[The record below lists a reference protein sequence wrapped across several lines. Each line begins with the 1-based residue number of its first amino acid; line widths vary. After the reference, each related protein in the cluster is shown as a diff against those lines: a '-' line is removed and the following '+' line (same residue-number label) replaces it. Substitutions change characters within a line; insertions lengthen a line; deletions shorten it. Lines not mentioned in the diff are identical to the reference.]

1 MNMKINII
9 AFMQSESYLIRM
21 QTTTTMMA
29 IIKMMLAAEPITP
42 PIMAPVFPLSSTKR
56 TQINTSITIN
66 IKDSFIKEN
75 HNLENIFCILYMKPS
90 SKFSYT

>member
-1 MNMKINII
+1 MKLNII

-66 IKDSFIKEN
+66 IKDFFYHRK
-75 HNLENIFCILYMKPS
+75 
-90 SKFSYT
+90 SKFRKYIETSLEML

>member
-42 PIMAPVFPLSSTKR
+42 PIMAPVFPFSSTKR
-56 TQINTSITIN
+56 TQIKTSITIN
-66 IKDSFIKEN
+66 IKDSFITEN
-75 HNLENIFCILYMKPS
+75 YNLENILKLV
-90 SKFSYT
+90 